1 MKKIIP
7 GYLAIALVW
16 FSSHFGGG
24 FASGRQI
31 VAFYLNHH
39 WTSMFMPAVSML
51 IMGICMYYSM
61 VIAVKFKAYD
71 YSTWS
76 KKLYGEIGFFA
87 VPVYEILVNGV
98 LLLATAVAFATG
110 GTVLSKLFGTS
121 YMMNTF
127 FIAAVIFVFTIYGSE
142 LVRRSAVVVSFL
154 LIASMFIIYLPNII
168 HYFPKILQ
176 NIAAIKSGEIAI
188 SGPNSSWDALWW
200 GIKYGTLHC
209 CAIGAYI
216 VHAQVCPDKAC
227 LKKAITIGIIIN
239 SLIMYLSYFGI
250 LAFADQGIFKE
261 AVPAL
266 FVVMHGIGSS
276 WMTSLISVCIVVGA
290 VSTGVALVYGTT
302 NRLVTFFGRRLD
314 EAGKA
319 GKQRVH
325 SMIASTILVAACWM
339 VAQFGLIPL
348 IGKGYGSMGWVTMV
362 LITIPIILRGLG
374 LWRFADDLSEDG
386 VYVEKVN

>member
-31 VAFYLNHH
+31 VAFYLNHN
-39 WTSMFMPAVSML
+39 WTSLFMPAVSMF

-61 VIAVKFKAYD
+61 VIAARFRAYD

-87 VPVYEILVNGV
+87 VPVYEILVNSV

-110 GTVLSKLFGTS
+110 GTILSKLFGTS

-127 FIAAVIFVFTIYGSE
+127 FIAAVIFVLTIYGSE
-142 LVRRSAVVVSFL
+142 LVRKSAIVVSFL
-154 LIASMFIIYLPNII
+154 LIVSMFIIYLPNII
-168 HYFPKILQ
+168 HYFPKIVQ
-176 NIAAIKSGEIAI
+176 NLAAIKSGEIAT
-188 SGPNSSWDALWW
+188 SGPDSFWDALWW
-200 GIKYGTLHC
+200 GVKYGTLHC

-216 VHAQVCPDKAC
+216 VHAQVCPDKSC
-227 LKKAITIGIIIN
+227 LKKAIIIGVIIN
-239 SLIMYLSYFGI
+239 SLIMYLTYFGI
-250 LAFADQGIFKE
+250 LAFVDQGILKE

-266 FVVMHGIGSS
+266 FVVMHGLGGS
-276 WMTSLISVCIVVGA
+276 WMTSLISFCIVIGA

-302 NRLVTFFGRRLD
+302 NRLVTFFGRNLDDAGRLRR
-314 EAGKA
+314 
-319 GKQRVH
+319 QRFH
-325 SMIASTILVAACWM
+325 SMIASTILVSACWL
-339 VAQFGLIPL
+339 VAQLGLIPL
-348 IGKGYGSMGWVTMV
+348 IGKGYGSMGWVTMF
-362 LITIPIILRGLG
+362 LITIPIVLRGLG
-374 LWRFADDLSEDG
+374 IWRFPEDRVKG
-386 VYVEKVN
+386 ES